1 MTPSAYLETT
11 IVSYFCARPSRD
23 LIIAAQQE
31 ITRMWWQV
39 RLPHYRIV
47 ISDFVLREA
56 MAGDDLAAEKRI
68 TALNPF
74 ALLDITAE
82 VEKLANWFLKKNLVP
97 QKKLLD
103 ALHISVAAVHGIDY
117 LVTWNCSHIANAEM
131 RTAISFACDEMGHQ
145 CPTICTPQ
153 ELMGQDL

>member
-1 MTPSAYLETT
+1 MAPFAYLETT

-31 ITRMWWQV
+31 ITRMWWQE

-56 MAGDDLAAEKRI
+56 MAGDDSASTKRI
-68 TALNPF
+68 SALKSF
-74 ALLDITAE
+74 ALLDITAD
-82 VEKLANWFLKKNLVP
+82 VEKLANYFLRKHIVP
-97 QKKLLD
+97 EKKLID
-103 ALHISVAAVHGIDY
+103 ALHISVAAIHGIDY

-131 RTAISFACDEMGHQ
+131 RTAISFACDEMGFR

-153 ELMGQDL
+153 ELMGQNL

>member
-1 MTPSAYLETT
+1 MIPSAYLETT

-31 ITRMWWQV
+31 ITRVWWQE

-56 MAGDDLAAEKRI
+56 MAGDDLAAKNRI
-68 TALNPF
+68 SALNTF

-82 VEKLANWFLKKNLVP
+82 VEKLAEWFLQKSLVP
-97 QKKLLD
+97 KKKLID

-117 LVTWNCSHIANAEM
+117 LLTWNCSHIANAEM
-131 RTAISFACDEMGHQ
+131 RAAISFACDEMGYK

>member
-1 MTPSAYLETT
+1 MLPSAYLETT

-31 ITRMWWQV
+31 ITRVWWQE

-56 MAGDDLAAEKRI
+56 MAGDDLAAKNRI
-68 TALNPF
+68 SALKPF
-74 ALLDITAE
+74 SLLDITDE
-82 VEKLANWFLKKNLVP
+82 VEKLADWFLQKSLVP
-97 QKKLLD
+97 KKKLID

-117 LVTWNCSHIANAEM
+117 LLTWNCSHIANAEM
-131 RTAISFACDEMGHQ
+131 RAAISFACDEMGYK

>member
-1 MTPSAYLETT
+1 MKPSAYLETT

-31 ITRMWWQV
+31 ITRSWWEE

-56 MAGDDLAAEKRI
+56 MVGDDFAAKKRVS
-68 TALNPF
+68 ALKPF

-82 VEKLANWFLKKNLVP
+82 VEKLAACFVRKNLVP
-97 QKKLLD
+97 RKKMID
-103 ALHISVAAVHGIDY
+103 ALHIAVSAVHGIDY
-117 LVTWNCSHIANAEM
+117 LLTWNCSHIANAEM
-131 RTAISFACDEMGHQ
+131 RTAISFACNEMNHR

>member
-1 MTPSAYLETT
+1 MLPSAYLETT

-31 ITRMWWQV
+31 ITRVWWQE
-39 RLPHYRIV
+39 RLSHYRIV

-56 MAGDDLAAEKRI
+56 MAGDDLAAKNRI
-68 TALNPF
+68 SALKPF
-74 ALLDITAE
+74 SLLDITDE
-82 VEKLANWFLKKNLVP
+82 VEKLADWFLQKSLVP
-97 QKKLLD
+97 KKKLID

-117 LVTWNCSHIANAEM
+117 LLTWNCSHIANAEM
-131 RTAISFACDEMGHQ
+131 RAAISFACDEMGYK

>member
-1 MTPSAYLETT
+1 MMPSAYLETT

-31 ITRMWWQV
+31 ITRHWWQE
-39 RLPHYRIV
+39 RLPRYHIV

-56 MAGDDLAAEKRI
+56 IAGDALAAKKRI
-68 TALNPF
+68 SALNQFP
-74 ALLDITAE
+74 LLDVTAD
-82 VEKLANWFLKKNLVP
+82 VEKLANWFLHKLLVP
-97 QKKLLD
+97 RKKLID
-103 ALHISVAAVHGIDY
+103 AMHISVAAVHGIDY

-131 RTAISFACDEMGHQ
+131 RTAISFACDEMGYR